1 MLAPVEGDMQSDTPQ
16 PPAARSPDRGIFISH
31 GHADAELAESL
42 ARLLQHFL
50 GLRPDQITC
59 SSTPELGLRR
69 GGDVSDEIR
78 QRLERSGV
86 FILLATA
93 NSASSEWVPL
103 ECGLASAAAE
113 RGTIKFFVAV
123 PTPADRESV
132 PAPYARQVSVTLSQD
147 RDTWQF
153 LLQLRGELGAGA
165 GDVPSFV
172 ESLLDLEQKCSAI
185 ETARAAAAGLA
196 REAEYRQRLSR
207 AARWKWAACVA
218 VLLAVVALVVQHQR
232 HVGQAQGYAAALD
245 GKEKQKQ
252 TELSALASAFNQQRV
267 AELARFSFTG
277 FVQDPIHGRR
287 CSAVRVRV
295 TGADGQSRE
304 IVKPCGP
311 DGIFSI
317 PGADLRADPREPL
330 PVTFSVDGKD
340 YDRIVD
346 RSSALI
352 AITLTGGDQ

>member
-1 MLAPVEGDMQSDTPQ
+1 MQSDTSQ

-50 GLRPDQITC
+50 GLQPDQITC

-69 GGDVSDEIR
+69 GGDVGDEIR
-78 QRLERSGV
+78 HRLERSGV

-93 NSASSEWVPL
+93 NSASSQWVPL

-132 PAPYARQVSVTLSQD
+132 PAPYAQQVSVTLSQD

-185 ETARAAAAGLA
+185 EAARAAAAGLA
-196 REAEYRQRLSR
+196 REAEYKQKLSR

-218 VLLAVVALVVQHQR
+218 VLIAVVALLFQHQR
-232 HVGQAQGYAAALD
+232 HLGQARGYAAALD
-245 GKEKQKQ
+245 AKAREKGA
-252 TELSALASAFNQQRV
+252 ELSALQTVCNQQHDAYLRQ
-267 AELARFSFTG
+267 FSFTG
-277 FVQDPIHGRR
+277 FIKDPVRGRK
-287 CSAVRVRV
+287 CASVSVRVV
-295 TGADGQSRE
+295 DADGTVRTPGA
-304 IVKPCGP
+304 KCDP
-311 DGIFSI
+311 DGVFLIS
-317 PGADLRADPREPL
+317 GSDLKADLGQRL
-330 PVTFSVDGKD
+330 PVTIKVGEEN
-340 YDRIVD
+340 YERVID

-352 AITLTGGDQ
+352 AITLTGGDR